1 MRGAC
6 TRARGKD
13 KESPCRLYC
22 IEEMNALFQ
31 GEAMASATQPTT
43 ELPSA
48 QEWKDLLEQ
57 ILPPQGEWSEEEY
70 LVLTDHRNRLVE
82 FTDGFLEIL
91 PMPTDKHQA
100 ILGFLYQA
108 FLGFLDPRG
117 GKVRFS
123 PLQLQIRPGKFRE
136 PDLLLLLSAA
146 DPRRQNR
153 FWLGADL
160 ALEVVSEE
168 KPERDLVDKRGD
180 YAEGRVPEYWIV
192 NPQTETITVL
202 RLRGD
207 AYEEACI
214 YRRGESAAS
223 MLLPDFSVAVAAVF
237 DAD

>member
-1 MRGAC
+1 
-6 TRARGKD
+6 
-13 KESPCRLYC
+13 
-22 IEEMNALFQ
+22 
-31 GEAMASATQPTT
+31 MASATQPTT

-48 QEWKDLLEQ
+48 QEWKVVLEQ
-57 ILPPQGEWSEEEY
+57 ILPPQGKWTEEQY

-82 FTDGFLEIL
+82 FTDGFLEVL
-91 PMPTDKHQA
+91 PMPTDKHQG
-100 ILGFLYQA
+100 ILGFLYLA
-108 FLGFLDPRG
+108 FFNFIEPQG

-123 PLQLQIRPGKFRE
+123 PLRLRIRPGKFRE

-146 DPRRQNR
+146 DSRRQNR
-153 FWLGADL
+153 FWLGVNL

-180 YAEGRVPEYWIV
+180 YAEAHVPEYWIV

-207 AYEEACI
+207 AYEDAGI
-214 YRRGESAAS
+214 HRRGESAAS
-223 MLLPDFSVAVAAVF
+223 MLLPGFSVAVAAVF

>member
-1 MRGAC
+1 M
-6 TRARGKD
+6 
-13 KESPCRLYC
+13 S
-22 IEEMNALFQ
+22 
-31 GEAMASATQPTT
+31 SATTPTT
-43 ELPSA
+43 APPSP
-48 QEWKDLLEQ
+48 QEWKDVLEEL
-57 ILPPQGEWSEEEY
+57 LPPQGRWSEDEY

-100 ILGFLYQA
+100 ILGFLYHI
-108 FLGFLDPRG
+108 FRGFVDPRG
-117 GKVRFS
+117 GKVRFA
-123 PLQLQIRPGKFRE
+123 PLRLQIRPGKFRE

-146 DPRRQNR
+146 DPRRQSR

-160 ALEVVSEE
+160 ALEVVSEG
-168 KPERDLVDKRGD
+168 KPERDLVVKRGD

-207 AYEEACI
+207 TYEEAGI

-223 MLLPDFSVAVAAVF
+223 ALLAGFSVAVAEVF
-237 DAD
+237 DSN

>member
-1 MRGAC
+1 
-6 TRARGKD
+6 
-13 KESPCRLYC
+13 
-22 IEEMNALFQ
+22 MNALFQ

-91 PMPTDKHQA
+91 PMPTDKHQG
-100 ILGFLYQA
+100 ILGFLYLA
-108 FLGFLDPRG
+108 FLGFIDPRG

-123 PLQLQIRPGKFRE
+123 PLRLRIRPGKFRE
-136 PDLLLLLSAA
+136 PDLLLSAA

-207 AYEEACI
+207 AYEEAGI

-223 MLLPDFSVAVAAVF
+223 MLLPDFSLAVAAVF